1 MKEVFFAKELNLLT
15 HPCKEL
21 IYYFIPRPKMGSGCK
36 KGGGVG
42 GGGRSGGR
50 GSLMVIGVEQGKG
63 GGRRGPKAQNLYIY
77 RIEVY
82 CTKLSE
88 CTKCPGGVHI

>member
-1 MKEVFFAKELNLLT
+1 MTRVEGGFFAKELNLLT

-21 IYYFIPRPKMGSGCK
+21 IYHFIPRPKMGSGCK
-36 KGGGVG
+36 RGGGGG

-63 GGRRGPKAQNLYIY
+63 GGRRGPK
-77 RIEVY
+77 
-82 CTKLSE
+82 
-88 CTKCPGGVHI
+88 GGDRGVDVCVLLMYFTLLVMKFP